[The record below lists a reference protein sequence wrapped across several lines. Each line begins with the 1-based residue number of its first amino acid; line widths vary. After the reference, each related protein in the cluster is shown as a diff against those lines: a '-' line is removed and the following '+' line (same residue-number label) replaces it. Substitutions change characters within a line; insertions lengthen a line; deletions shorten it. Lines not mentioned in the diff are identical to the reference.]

1 MQGMAAPPMPPKK
14 SIEEL
19 DAELAALEAELAAL
33 ESGPGAKKK
42 KREAPPEEAAAEAP
56 AQAPAQPAP
65 KRKLGLPK
73 RQAGPAAPAEPAPP
87 AAPAEEGERAKP
99 KRKRGLVL
107 PGRKAKAEEV
117 PAEPEVLP
125 QAEQA
130 AAEEPRKRRRP
141 SGRAEEE
148 APPEAP
154 QPAPM
159 AWQASGGAWRASPPG
174 PRRVEVV
181 RRHLD
186 AEGRVLAEE
195 QVGEETV
202 EAPPAEEP
210 KARRFGLRRAEP
222 PAEPGAEA
230 PAPRKARRG
239 KLIVIPVLVVV
250 ALLLLAVILPALGFD
265 PLGTGQLLG
274 TGAGGPVP
282 VASFAAS
289 ANIVAVGAP
298 VAFDARPSQDPAG
311 GALEHSWDFGDGSG
325 AQGAQVTHT
334 YSQRGTYTVTLTARN
349 SAGRTGTH
357 TESITVLAPP
367 VARVA
372 VDLHGSPVGG
382 ENSPVAD
389 EALSFDASGSTAEGG
404 IVAYD
409 WSFGD
414 GARATGARAEHSYA
428 GPGSYRVTVVVAD
441 GNGLRGNASVAVY
454 VGLREA
460 TAGQAPASVQGA
472 QAVNRSIA
480 VEQGGGALPFK
491 PMRLRATLT
500 WNATTPAPGPLP
512 LPGGL
517 NPDALRLTVYD
528 AAGASVASSA
538 GDGASPQEAVV
549 EDFTGALGAWN
560 VEVARPQGGAQD
572 LPYTLEVELLN
583 GAA

>member
-14 SIEEL
+14 RLEEL

-33 ESGPGAKKK
+33 ETGAGAKTK
-42 KREAPPEEAAAEAP
+42 KREAPPEEAPAEAP
-56 AQAPAQPAP
+56 PEPAP
-65 KRKLGLPK
+65 KRKLGRPK
-73 RQAGPAAPAEPAPP
+73 PKPEAAPEAPAAEPV
-87 AAPAEEGERAKP
+87 EKP
-99 KRKRGLVL
+99 KRKRGLAL
-107 PGRKAKAEEV
+107 PRRKEA
-117 PAEPEVLP
+117 PAQPGGAP
-125 QAEQA
+125 A
-130 AAEEPRKRRRP
+130 ATEGGPVAGAPAEEPRKRRLP
-141 SGRAEEE
+141 FGRAAEE
-148 APPEAP
+148 APPAAAP
-154 QPAPM
+154 PQAPEQARV
-159 AWQASGGAWRASPPG
+159 AWQPSAGGWRALPPG

-186 AEGRVLAEE
+186 EAGRVLAEE
-195 QVGEETV
+195 QVGEEVV

-210 KARRFGLRRAEP
+210 PTRRFGLRRAEA

-230 PAPRKARRG
+230 PAEPAKPKRG
-239 KLIVIPVLVVV
+239 RLILIPVLIVA
-250 ALLLLAVILPALGFD
+250 ALLALAVLLPAVGVD
-265 PLGTGQLLG
+265 PLGTGQLFG
-274 TGAGGPVP
+274 TGGGGPLP
-282 VASFAAS
+282 VASFAVS

-372 VDLHGSPVGG
+372 VELHGSPVGG

-472 QAVNRSIA
+472 QAVNRSVA

-491 PMRLRATLT
+491 PIRLRATLT